1 VSTDSSPAPGG
12 HATPAASP
20 GDGDGRE
27 HDADRRIEGIPEG
40 LPEDESVLWEGG
52 PDVGSLSRHV
62 FHVRKIA
69 GYFGVLILGRAWW
82 ARDAADPL
90 ADWASGALILGA
102 AGAAVVGFGWLMAW
116 LVARTTTYAVTSE
129 RVAMKIGIAFP
140 KVINLPFEEIDSAS
154 RKRYRDGTGNIALEP
169 RDDRRR
175 IPLFLLWPHARPWR
189 LANPQPAL
197 RSLSEMGEVVR
208 LVGEGLRSSAREED
222 TAGAETVRE
231 EDARGSETAREN
243 AGREAGRSVRAA
255 RTAAGA

>member
-1 VSTDSSPAPGG
+1 
-12 HATPAASP
+12 
-20 GDGDGRE
+20 
-27 HDADRRIEGIPEG
+27 
-40 LPEDESVLWEGG
+40 
-52 PDVGSLSRHV
+52 VGSLARHV

-90 ADWASGALILGA
+90 ADWASGALILAA

-140 KVINLPFEEIDSAS
+140 KVINLPFEEIDRAS

-169 RDDRRR
+169 REDRRR

-208 LVGEGLRSSAREED
+208 LVGEGLRRSARGD
-222 TAGAETVRE
+222 DAAGARTSRE
-231 EDARGSETAREN
+231 AADRGS
-243 AGREAGRSVRAA
+243 GRSVRTA